1 MEEISANAAK
11 PVIHNYYKKN
21 YMYDA
26 DEEYI
31 GEVNDTIEV
40 SRKYYRY

>member
-11 PVIHNYYKKN
+11 TVIYNNYKKN

-31 GEVNDTIEV
+31 REENDTIEV